1 MSRSEIV
8 SAESA
13 MHGGDHGMP
22 KQERCTTTAFGENI
36 LIRGGIVQ
44 ERRAEGGGRRAEDG
58 GRRTEDGRRKKTK
71 GKRQGQEARARAR
84 GKRQEAR
91 GKIQPQARGRRQE
104 AKAAHE
110 AHEGDTKDTKKIPQK
125 FGMIR
130 RQGFRAP
137 PRGRARRQMKFTE
150 GSRSICGG
158 SYNPPGTT
166 KQLSNLSWRAAW
178 LRLGPRKVVSPVDTT
193 KGKRQKT
200 KGKGQKTKGKGQKRH
215 TKLTK
220 ETRRTPRRSHRNLG

>member
-1 MSRSEIV
+1 MVAPRSPQDCFSGGYNQRQGAKAAHEAHEGDTKDTKKIPQGFGMIRRQGFRAPPRGRARRQMKFTEGSRSICGDSYNPPGTTKQLSNLSWRAAWLRLGPRKVV
-8 SAESA
+8 SPV
-13 MHGGDHGMP
+13 D
-22 KQERCTTTAFGENI
+22 T
-36 LIRGGIVQ
+36 
-44 ERRAEGGGRRAEDG
+44 
-58 GRRTEDGRRKKTK
+58 TK
-71 GKRQGQEARARAR
+71 GKRQ
-84 GKRQEAR
+84 K
-91 GKIQPQARGRRQE
+91 RQE

-150 GSRSICGG
+150 GSRSICGD

-166 KQLSNLSWRAAW
+166 KLLLNLWWRAAW

-193 KGKRQKT
+193 KGK
-200 KGKGQKTKGKGQKRH
+200 GQKQHPSREGRGVC
-215 TKLTK
+215 LT
-220 ETRRTPRRSHRNLG
+220 EGGR